1 MFKEIQV
8 AMIGH
13 FIGNLIHILILVL
26 FIRIREKKK
35 LVVKAHRE
43 MKPRNNKAK
52 LPRSRFLKASTSDL
66 SIFSGYFYP
75 LCYIPG
81 KDPSP

>member
-1 MFKEIQV
+1 MFKELQV
-8 AMIGH
+8 VMIGH
-13 FIGNLIHILILVL
+13 FISNLIHILILVL

-66 SIFSGYFYP
+66 
-75 LCYIPG
+75 
-81 KDPSP
+81 